1 MQEVVQPSG
10 KDITMEEAV
19 QPTAKDITMDEAA
32 QPSNFEM
39 HESILK
45 DVQKF
50 ERKSKSKNVQ
60 DIQQMAADV
69 SMYSVSQKKRKLGSD
84 IDEISVNLQQLR
96 LGPKE
101 NIDPRESQN

>member
-1 MQEVVQPSG
+1 MVQPSG

-60 DIQQMAADV
+60 DI
-69 SMYSVSQKKRKLGSD
+69 
-84 IDEISVNLQQLR
+84 
-96 LGPKE
+96 
-101 NIDPRESQN
+101 

>member
-1 MQEVVQPSG
+1 
-10 KDITMEEAV
+10 MEEAV

-60 DIQQMAADV
+60 DI
-69 SMYSVSQKKRKLGSD
+69 
-84 IDEISVNLQQLR
+84 
-96 LGPKE
+96 
-101 NIDPRESQN
+101 